1 MSSAL
6 GGANPLLAR
15 FHIGLLFLL
24 FYLFL
29 WRLFDSGE
37 FSQQPGALFRIA
49 PLAEELLLEQVCDH
63 LVEFRPAGQTRSEER
78 RVGKEG
84 RARGAADDDKK
95 RGVGKEE

>member
-6 GGANPLLAR
+6 GGANPLLAG

-37 FSQQPGALFRIA
+37 FSQQLGALFRIA

-63 LVEFRPAGQTRSEER
+63 LVEFRPAGQTQGLEFCLR
-78 RVGKEG
+78 RG
-84 RARGAADDDKK
+84 
-95 RGVGKEE
+95 